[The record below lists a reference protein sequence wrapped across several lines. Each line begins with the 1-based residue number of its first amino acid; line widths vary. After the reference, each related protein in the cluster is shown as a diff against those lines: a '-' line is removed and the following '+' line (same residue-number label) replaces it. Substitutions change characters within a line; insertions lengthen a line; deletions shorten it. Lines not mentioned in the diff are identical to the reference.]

1 MVDGGNFFFT
11 EFQLINAEEMTTLEN
26 HQSPTSD
33 EIMDLGNDHERM
45 LVIRLK
51 VDGTVYKARIRLTPP
66 EPH

>member
-45 LVIRLK
+45 LVIRL
-51 VDGTVYKARIRLTPP
+51 
-66 EPH
+66 